1 MTVNAAMRLDAGQE
15 LRMGAL
21 LPDVYV
27 SWVQTQKK
35 ARQQHLRVWRLCA
48 PATQHHTEGN

>member
-15 LRMGAL
+15 MRMGAL

-48 PATQHHTEGN
+48 PATQYHTKGN